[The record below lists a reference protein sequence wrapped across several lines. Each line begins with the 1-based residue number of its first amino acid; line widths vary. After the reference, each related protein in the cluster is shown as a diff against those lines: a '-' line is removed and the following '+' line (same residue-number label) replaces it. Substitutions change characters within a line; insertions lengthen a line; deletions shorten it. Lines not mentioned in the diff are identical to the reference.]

1 MSCFS
6 GPITNIATT
15 GNLILSFDATNP
27 KSLTYTPATNDHGIS
42 DWYCFASGTATYS
55 IITANVSIYQNQGG
69 VITTMVAGTTSPQR
83 GTITV
88 TQGCTYYGNGPI
100 FLLVEDQQHSIIP
113 TSLAGTRFIHF
124 MNRNDPGYLY
134 IYSPY
139 TTSLISFF
147 NGTAAGINS
156 TATYTVTITK
166 GDCITIL
173 APTLTWVWIT
183 ATNPVIASTTQT
195 GADKTVLVPASSYI
209 YNRYI
214 GAYNTTINSTATS
227 IIGTYVVYD
236 TTYPIMNVTIAD
248 GSGGDSCQGLGY
260 QHLCDTYSWG
270 NACSDYVIV
279 APYNV
284 TVTASYWSGS
294 AWVVWETHV
303 LTGTQTSPGAVLRD
317 GTNGVGITA
326 TIISGAAADM
336 ASGATL
342 WKWEG
347 TNPFYI
353 CINDTVDDEFS
364 MMGWMAAKTQRTSAD
379 YTSWYDPIGT
389 ATTGTLINGPT
400 YNSSNKG
407 SIVFDGVNDYVTAT
421 ASNTSGQALSIVGWL
436 YSTETT
442 ATYRNFFDCKTTNP
456 MSWWAPETTSPY
468 SNIFDSGISNPMI
481 WWNNSGQIDFDSG
494 LYTTTTVYSNQWVQ
508 VALSKPSGNTS
519 ASYYVNGA
527 LVGTGTAYTIS
538 VSVLSWFNR
547 SAGQTWL
554 GQCSQFQLYNK
565 ALSAAEITQK
575 FNATRGRYG
584 I

>member
-1 MSCFS
+1 MATNYNSKI
-6 GPITNIATT
+6 ITNGLVAH
-15 GNLILSFDATNP
+15 LDAANA
-27 KSLTYTPATNDHGIS
+27 KSLQYSPATNDHGIS

-88 TQGCTYYGNGPI
+88 TQGCTYYGDGPI
-100 FLLVEDQQHSIIP
+100 FLLVEDQHHSITP

-139 TTSLISFF
+139 TTSVVSFF

-166 GDCITIL
+166 GDSITIL

-195 GADKTVLVPASSYI
+195 DADKTVLVPASSYV
-209 YNRYI
+209 YNRYLA
-214 GAYNTTINSTATS
+214 AYNTTINTTPTTA
-227 IIGTYVVYD
+227 GTYVVYD
-236 TTYPIMNVTIAD
+236 TTYPVMNVTIAD

-270 NACSDYVIV
+270 NACSDYFIV

-303 LTGTQTSPGAVLRD
+303 LTGTQTSPGAVSRD

-326 TIISGAAADM
+326 TIISGGAAYM

-364 MMGWMAAKTQRTSAD
+364 MMGWMAAKTQRLNTD
-379 YTSWYDPIGT
+379 YTNWYDLSGNGR
-389 ATTGTLINGPT
+389 TGTLINSPT

-407 SIVFDGVNDYVTAT
+407 SLVFNGTTNYIDLGINAY
-421 ASNTSGQALSIVGWL
+421 NLSITSLATFSGWMM
-436 YSTETT
+436 STSSTAYLVSDWNNNIGMSLRFNDLNSADFYVYPNNHRIT
-442 ATYRNFFDCKTTNP
+442 ATYSFSVNV
-456 MSWWAPETTSPY
+456 WY
-468 SNIFDSGISNPMI
+468 NIVGVMD
-481 WWNNSGQIDFDSG
+481 
-494 LYTTTTVYSNQWVQ
+494 
-508 VALSKPSGNTS
+508 VANMYMYINGN
-519 ASYYVNGA
+519 
-527 LVGTGTAYTIS
+527 LVGTTTLGENIGNSSSTLKIGARGDLAPTS
-538 VSVLSWFNR
+538 SAQKVSSLQIYNR
-547 SAGQTWL
+547 V
-554 GQCSQFQLYNK
+554 
-565 ALSAAEITQK
+565 LSAAEVSQN